1 MDSHQSV
8 ADRVRQRR
16 REHSVQ
22 DEEESIHNEDVAFA
36 DAGDQQPEQPQLP
49 FLVNDL
55 LRQFA
60 EMTREFQSMRE
71 RELQRPG
78 PTTREKIDVIHPPT
92 YDGSTPW
99 DEYWA
104 QFRAIKTENDWGPT
118 TAAVRLMAALR
129 GSALAAVC
137 NVPED
142 QRYLSTMEDALS
154 RRFGAQ
160 GQARLFLARLR
171 QRIQGASEDV
181 ASFAADVESLA
192 RRAMP
197 SEEAREA
204 VAVEQ
209 FLNGLRNQRVRELV
223 ISGDPTTLRDAMI
236 RAAMLEAGLCS
247 NRLQQVRSVAWDDD
261 TSLEQN
267 AFDIEMGPIPNMK
280 IREGLL
286 SQSEELLGNLLP
298 QSVLFKE
305 VSRQLMTN
313 KTHNSTLMPQTLHW
327 IMYDWLARTVNDH
340 QLDWDFQLP
349 TALLAYEESQHP
361 VSGNTPPY
369 CKFGRELTLPLG
381 SIFGHQLDEK
391 ELSKFLV
398 KLKKLLE
405 TSRLAARE
413 SHQLQAEN
421 VKIRCECKAWK
432 LRFKQED
439 KVWLHNPKR
448 LKRGSP
454 Q

>member
-16 REHSVQ
+16 REHSAQ

-78 PTTREKIDVIHPPT
+78 PATREKIDIIHPPT

-104 QFRAIKTENDWGPT
+104 QFRAIKTANDWGPT

-223 ISGDPTTLRDAMI
+223 ISGDPTTLRDAMT

-247 NRLQQVRSVAWDDD
+247 NRLQQVRSVTWDDD
-261 TSLEQN
+261 TSLVTDRTCCRRLEHSPASNIAARVMASLNVVADVESLARRAMPSEEAREAVAVEQFLN
-267 AFDIEMGPIPNMK
+267 GLRNQRATGNWYWINCLDVTHFWVYYGDCGPSIHNHLDLMK
-280 IREGLL
+280 IR
-286 SQSEELLGNLLP
+286 
-298 QSVLFKE
+298 
-305 VSRQLMTN
+305 
-313 KTHNSTLMPQTLHW
+313 
-327 IMYDWLARTVNDH
+327 Y
-340 QLDWDFQLP
+340 
-349 TALLAYEESQHP
+349 
-361 VSGNTPPY
+361 
-369 CKFGRELTLPLG
+369 
-381 SIFGHQLDEK
+381 
-391 ELSKFLV
+391 
-398 KLKKLLE
+398 
-405 TSRLAARE
+405 
-413 SHQLQAEN
+413 
-421 VKIRCECKAWK
+421 ECKAWK

-454 Q
+454 QQQCPWEGPYTVVERINDILYRLRSTNGSLKIVRVDRLISYCGTKETKRKDGRSVVR

>member
-78 PTTREKIDVIHPPT
+78 PATREKIDIIHPPT

-104 QFRAIKTENDWGPT
+104 QFRAIKTANDWGPT

-137 NVPED
+137 NVPEN

-223 ISGDPTTLRDAMI
+223 ISGDPTTLRDAMT
-236 RAAMLEAGLCS
+236 RAAMLEAGLCF
-247 NRLQQVRSVAWDDD
+247 NRLQQVRSMAWDDD
-261 TSLEQN
+261 TSL
-267 AFDIEMGPIPNMK
+267 
-280 IREGLL
+280 
-286 SQSEELLGNLLP
+286 
-298 QSVLFKE
+298 V
-305 VSRQLMTN
+305 RQLVHEKVDQLHTN
-313 KTHNSTLMPQTLHW
+313 SIGDTDPEEVLCRLVRNELQKKRADLKCFRCGKLGH
-327 IMYDWLARTVNDH
+327 
-340 QLDWDFQLP
+340 FQW
-349 TALLAYEESQHP
+349 
-361 VSGNTPPY
+361 
-369 CKFGRELTLPLG
+369 
-381 SIFGHQLDEK
+381 
-391 ELSKFLV
+391 
-398 KLKKLLE
+398 
-405 TSRLAARE
+405 
-413 SHQLQAEN
+413 
-421 VKIRCECKAWK
+421 ECKEKPAG
-432 LRFKQED
+432 
-439 KVWLHNPKR
+439 N
-448 LKRGSP
+448 
-454 Q
+454 